1 MKLTITGRKVDL
13 KDIFKNRVEKKLE
26 KFRKFF
32 EEEAQAFVT
41 VSVNKDR
48 QTVEIT
54 IKNKGIIYRSEETT
68 RDMQFSL
75 DNAVDN
81 LMRQINKNKARLEKR
96 LRIGAFEDIPAG
108 PAETE
113 YEIVKIKTF
122 PVKPMNIEEAILQMN
137 LIGHEF
143 YTFLNEETESMS
155 VVYRRRDGGYGVLE
169 PVLG

>member
-75 DNAVDN
+75 DNAVDS

-96 LRIGAFEDIPAG
+96 LREGAFEDIPAE

-155 VVYRRRDGGYGVLE
+155 VVYRRHDGGYGVLE

>member
-75 DNAVDN
+75 DNAVDS

-96 LRIGAFEDIPAG
+96 LREGAFEDIPAG